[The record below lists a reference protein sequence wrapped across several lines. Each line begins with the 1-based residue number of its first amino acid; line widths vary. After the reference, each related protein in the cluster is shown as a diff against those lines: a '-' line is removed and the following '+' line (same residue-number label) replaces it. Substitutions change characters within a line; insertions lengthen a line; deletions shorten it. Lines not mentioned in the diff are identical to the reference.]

1 MYARMRACAR
11 GILMLLSNNTSILSN
26 NTSIII
32 FIPMLGINN
41 TTGRFFIPPVVFSS
55 DDCEIVLSCAAGVAL
70 VALDVVEDSTGYRR
84 DSGAAGTGADD
95 TLVLQLHYL
104 DKA

>member
-41 TTGRFFIPPVVFSS
+41 TTGRFFILPVVFINSG
-55 DDCEIVLSCAAGVAL
+55 IVFDHKIIKKL
-70 VALDVVEDSTGYRR
+70 VNSL
-84 DSGAAGTGADD
+84 
-95 TLVLQLHYL
+95 TLLTP
-104 DKA
+104 